1 MHFLGIEIGHA
12 ATRVVALDLEAAT
25 VAAEAVAAHSWVEG
39 LPDGYREQ
47 DPASWISAADQA
59 MRQVLE
65 TLGDARGGVA
75 GIGITAPT
83 GGMVV
88 LDENNRIVRPA
99 KLGIDRSAQRQ
110 ADEIARAFGGAPGLI
125 ELCGNPV
132 DAGSLAA
139 QCLWLKQHE
148 PYHFQRAARL
158 MTPQDFIGY
167 WLTGEAGIEAGS
179 AATTG
184 LFNVPQRKW
193 SGELMEFIDSRI
205 FDMLPPGI
213 SPMQPRGQ
221 LRPALCRSWGLPD
234 GVIVAPG
241 SGAAALAALAVGAAG
256 NGAVV
261 ADLSADGSLSAISDR
276 PTVDFQG
283 EASILCDASG
293 RWLTRMGMANAVS
306 ALELVRRHYGWS
318 TADFE
323 KALASTE
330 AGADGLMFLPYLRG
344 EITPRLPDATGV
356 LHGLT
361 LDNFTPG
368 NLARASAEGLALGF
382 GYGFS
387 RLRDL
392 GFEPA
397 GVRVS
402 RDAGPAFHQLLAD
415 VFGVPVAS
423 VAVTG
428 GPLLGAAM
436 QAAVVYFRLNG
447 ESLGFDEI
455 AGYIVT
461 MDDSTRRD
469 PDPQRHE
476 FYQDMLARQ
485 QYLVETL
492 HSGGF
497 L

>member
-1 MHFLGIEIGHA
+1 MHFLGIDIGHA
-12 ATRVVALDLEAAT
+12 ATRVVALDLEAAI
-25 VAAEAVAAHSWVEG
+25 VAAEATAAHSWVEG

-47 DPASWISAADQA
+47 DPSVWISSLDQA
-59 MRQVLE
+59 MRQCL
-65 TLGDARGGVA
+65 TDLGNARSSVA

-83 GGMVV
+83 GGIVV
-88 LDENNRIVRPA
+88 LDENNRIIRPS
-99 KLGIDRSAQRQ
+99 KLGIDRSAQPQ
-110 ADEIARAFGGAPGLI
+110 SEEIARAFGGSPGLI
-125 ELCGNPV
+125 ELTGNPV
-132 DAGSLAA
+132 EPGSLAA
-139 QCLWLKQHE
+139 QSLWLKQHE

-193 SGELMEFIDSRI
+193 SSELMEFIDDRL

-213 SPMQPRGQ
+213 SPEEPRGQ
-221 LRPALCRSWGLPD
+221 LRPALCSSWGLSES
-234 GVIVAPG
+234 VIVAPG
-241 SGAAALAALAVGAAG
+241 SGAPALAALAVGAAS

-261 ADLSADGSLSAISDR
+261 ADLSAEGSLSAVSDR
-276 PTVDFQG
+276 PTVDFRG
-283 EASILCDASG
+283 EAATLCDASG
-293 RWLTRMGMANAVS
+293 RWLSRLGMSNAVS
-306 ALELVRRHYGWS
+306 ALELIRRHYGWS
-318 TADFE
+318 GADFE
-323 KALASTE
+323 KALATTS
-330 AGADGLMFLPYLRG
+330 AGAGGLLFLPYLRG
-344 EITPRLPDATGV
+344 EATPRLPDATGV

-382 GYGFS
+382 GYAYS
-387 RLRDL
+387 RLADL
-392 GFEPA
+392 GFEPE
-397 GVRVS
+397 GVRVT
-402 RDAGPAFHQLLAD
+402 RDAGPAFQQLLAD
-415 VFGVPVAS
+415 VFGVPAVAI
-423 VAVTG
+423 AGTG

-436 QAAVVYFRLNG
+436 QAAVVYFRMNG
-447 ESLGFDEI
+447 ETLGFDEI

-461 MDDSTRRD
+461 VDDSTRRN
-469 PDPQRHE
+469 PDPERHE
-476 FYQDMLARQ
+476 FYQELLARQ

>member
-47 DPASWISAADQA
+47 DPACWIAAADQA

-213 SPMQPRGQ
+213 SPLQPRGQ

-234 GVIVAPG
+234 SVIVAPG

-256 NGAVV
+256 NGSVV
-261 ADLSADGSLSAISDR
+261 ADLSADGSLCAISDR

-318 TADFE
+318 AAEFE
-323 KALASTE
+323 KALATTE
-330 AGADGLMFLPYLRG
+330 AGADGLLFLPYLRG

-356 LHGLT
+356 LHGVT
-361 LDNFTPG
+361 LNNFTPG

-423 VAVTG
+423 VAVSG
-428 GPLLGAAM
+428 GSLLGAAM

-476 FYQDMLARQ
+476 FYQDLLARQ

-492 HSGGF
+492 HAGGF

>member
-12 ATRVVALDLEAAT
+12 ATRVVALDLEAAS
-25 VAAEAVAAHSWVEG
+25 VSAEATAAHAWVEG

-47 DPASWISAADQA
+47 DPACWISATDQA
-59 MRQVLE
+59 MRQCLE
-65 TLGDARGGVA
+65 ALGEARGGVA

-88 LDENNRIVRPA
+88 LDESNRIIRPA
-99 KLGIDRSAQRQ
+99 KLGIDRSAQKQ

-125 ELCGNPV
+125 ELSGNPV
-132 DAGSLAA
+132 EAGSLAA

-167 WLTGEAGIEAGS
+167 WLTGEPGIEAGS

-184 LFNVPQRKW
+184 LFNVPQRRW
-193 SGELMEFIDSRI
+193 SGELMEFIDSGLLG
-205 FDMLPPGI
+205 MLPAGI
-213 SPMQPRGQ
+213 SPSQPRGQ
-221 LRPALCRSWGLPD
+221 LRPALCASWGLPES
-234 GVIVAPG
+234 VIVAPG
-241 SGAAALAALAVGAAG
+241 SGAAALSALAVGAASD
-256 NGAVV
+256 GAVV
-261 ADLSADGSLSAISDR
+261 ADLSANGSLSAISDK
-276 PTVDFQG
+276 PAVDFRG
-283 EASILCDASG
+283 EAATLCDSSG
-293 RWLTRMGMANAVS
+293 RWLSRLGMANAVA
-306 ALELVRRHYGWS
+306 ALELIRRHYGWS
-318 TADFE
+318 AAEFE
-323 KALASTE
+323 KSLESTA
-330 AGADGLMFLPYLRG
+330 AGSDGLLFLPYLRG
-344 EITPRLPDATGV
+344 EATPRLPDATGV

-368 NLARASAEGLALGF
+368 NLARAAAEGLALGF
-382 GYGFS
+382 GYAFS
-387 RLRDL
+387 RLGDL
-392 GFEPA
+392 GFEPE
-397 GVRVS
+397 GVRVT
-402 RDAGPAFHQLLAD
+402 RDAGPAFQQLLAD
-415 VFGVPVAS
+415 VFGVPV
-423 VAVTG
+423 VAVAGGG

-447 ESLGFDEI
+447 ESLGYDEI

-461 MDDSTRRD
+461 TDDSTRRD
-469 PDPQRHE
+469 PDPGRHE
-476 FYQDMLARQ
+476 FYQELLARQ

>member
-25 VAAEAVAAHSWVEG
+25 VAAEAVAAHTWVEG

-47 DPASWISAADQA
+47 DPASWIGAADQA

-65 TLGDARGGVA
+65 VLGDARGGVA

-110 ADEIARAFGGAPGLI
+110 ADEIAKAFGGAPGLI

-193 SGELMEFIDSRI
+193 SGELMEFIDSRL
-205 FDMLPPGI
+205 FNMLPPGI
-213 SPMQPRGQ
+213 SPLQPRGQ
-221 LRPALCRSWGLPD
+221 LRPVLCRSWGLPE

-241 SGAAALAALAVGAAG
+241 SGSAALAALAVGAAA

-261 ADLSADGSLSAISDR
+261 ADLSADGSLSAVSDK
-276 PTVDFQG
+276 PCVDFRG
-283 EASILCDASG
+283 EAATLCDASG
-293 RWLTRMGMANAVS
+293 RWLSRMGMSNAVA

-318 TADFE
+318 GAEFE
-323 KALASTE
+323 RALETTE
-330 AGADGLMFLPYLRG
+330 AGANGLLFLPYLRG
-344 EITPRLPDATGV
+344 EATPRLPDATGV
-356 LHGLT
+356 LHGIT

-382 GYGFS
+382 GYAFS

-423 VAVTG
+423 VATTG
-428 GPLLGAAM
+428 GSLLGAAM

-461 MDDSTRRD
+461 MDEATRRD

-476 FYQDMLARQ
+476 FYQELLARQ

-492 HSGGF
+492 HAGGF

>member
-25 VAAEAVAAHSWVEG
+25 VAAEAVAAHTWVEG

-47 DPASWISAADQA
+47 DPASWIAAADQA

-65 TLGDARGGVA
+65 TLGDARGAVA

-125 ELCGNPV
+125 ELCGNPI

-193 SGELMEFIDSRI
+193 SGELMEFIDSRV

-234 GVIVAPG
+234 SVIVAPG

-261 ADLSADGSLSAISDR
+261 ADLSADGSLSAVSDR

-318 TADFE
+318 AAEFE

-330 AGADGLMFLPYLRG
+330 AGADGLLFLPYLRG
-344 EITPRLPDATGV
+344 EITPRLPDASGV
-356 LHGLT
+356 LHGVT

-423 VAVTG
+423 VAVSG
-428 GPLLGAAM
+428 GSLLGAAM

-476 FYQDMLARQ
+476 FYQDLLARQ

-492 HSGGF
+492 HAGGF

>member
-1 MHFLGIEIGHA
+1 MHFLGIEIGHT
-12 ATRVVALDLEAAT
+12 ATRVVALDLEAAI
-25 VAAEAVAAHSWVEG
+25 VAAEATAAHAWVEG

-47 DPASWISAADQA
+47 DPASWIAAADLA

-65 TLGDARGGVA
+65 VLGSARSGVA

-110 ADEIARAFGGAPGLI
+110 ADEIARTFGGAPGLI
-125 ELCGNPV
+125 ELCGNPIA
-132 DAGSLAA
+132 AGSLAA

-167 WLTGEAGIEAGS
+167 WLTGEAGMEAGT

-193 SGELMEFIDSRI
+193 SAELLEFIDTRV
-205 FDMLPPGI
+205 FDMLPPGL
-213 SPMQPRGQ
+213 PPLQPRGH
-221 LRPALCRSWGLPD
+221 LRPALCHSWGLPES
-234 GVIVAPG
+234 VVVAPG
-241 SGAAALAALAVGAAG
+241 SGAAALAALAAGAAG

-261 ADLSADGSLSAISDR
+261 ADLSADGSLSAVSDR
-276 PTVDFQG
+276 PAVDFQG
-283 EASILCDASG
+283 EAAILCDASG
-293 RWLTRMGMANAVS
+293 RWLTRLGMANAVA

-318 TADFE
+318 SAE
-323 KALASTE
+323 MERALDGTT
-330 AGADGLMFLPYLRG
+330 AGADGLLFLPYLRG
-344 EITPRLPDATGV
+344 EATPRLPDASGV
-356 LHGLT
+356 LHGIT

-382 GYGFS
+382 GYAFS
-387 RLRDL
+387 RLKDL

-397 GVRVS
+397 GVRMS
-402 RDAGPAFHQLLAD
+402 RDAGPAFHQLMAD

-423 VAVTG
+423 VAVSG

-461 MDDSTRRD
+461 MDESTRRD

-476 FYQDMLARQ
+476 FYQQLLARQ

-492 HSGGF
+492 HAGGF